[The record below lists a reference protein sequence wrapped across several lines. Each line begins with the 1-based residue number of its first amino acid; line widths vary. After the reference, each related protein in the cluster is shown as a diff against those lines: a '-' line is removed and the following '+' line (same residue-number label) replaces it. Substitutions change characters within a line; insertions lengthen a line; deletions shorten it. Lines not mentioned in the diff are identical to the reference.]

1 MKDLYQP
8 RLLNW
13 FILLWMGLIYIW
25 GLEQQGRS
33 DDRFTMPTLIL
44 FTVLMVLHTS
54 IHWISLSGLL
64 SRLRRNRL
72 LLICMIQGILALGI
86 CMVVHEWDVT
96 ISLFLTLLLEASTLP
111 AGTRLIAASS
121 SVLSFALA
129 IGSLSILRPHQLW
142 EALSNIVGPVS
153 LFAAGYTILYL
164 QQVRAREQAQKL
176 LHDLEVAHAQLS
188 AYALHVEE
196 LTLAAERQRMARELH
211 DTLVQGLAGL
221 TMQLEVVNLRLT
233 NQRYEQA
240 QATIQQA
247 MERTRATLAEAR
259 NAIYDLRLDTEH
271 EYNLV
276 ITVQEEIEHFSETTG
291 ITWNAAIEA
300 LSSTPPARSTHV
312 LRMISEGLTN
322 VARHAQAQH
331 VWVSATHE
339 SGDMGQNLLIE
350 VRDDGNGFDPE
361 VVATQV
367 GHYGLIGLRERA
379 RLMEGTLEIHSAPGK
394 GTTLQLRI
402 PEKHRGMPDE

>member
-1 MKDLYQP
+1 
-8 RLLNW
+8 
-13 FILLWMGLIYIW
+13 
-25 GLEQQGRS
+25 
-33 DDRFTMPTLIL
+33 
-44 FTVLMVLHTS
+44 
-54 IHWISLSGLL
+54 
-64 SRLRRNRL
+64 
-72 LLICMIQGILALGI
+72 
-86 CMVVHEWDVT
+86 
-96 ISLFLTLLLEASTLP
+96 
-111 AGTRLIAASS
+111 
-121 SVLSFALA
+121 
-129 IGSLSILRPHQLW
+129 LW

-276 ITVQEEIEHFSETTG
+276 ITVQEEIEHFSETTS
-291 ITWNAAIEA
+291 ITWNADIEA

-339 SGDMGQNLLIE
+339 SGDVGQNLLIE
-350 VRDDGNGFDPE
+350 VRDDGNGYDPE

-379 RLMEGTLEIHSAPGK
+379 RLMEGTLEIRSAPGK